1 MSIYKIQSEQY
12 LIALTILQYKI
23 MRAAHDALTN
33 HGTVLNIWAILSRL
47 DCVYS
52 DKPPIKILESELS
65 ILRHGRMTIT
75 EYYNEVKR
83 QQKLPINKTIMTYGK
98 DSVITKET
106 NKTTLYEYLYPG

>member
-1 MSIYKIQSEQY
+1 LATETKFLDYFLGST
-12 LIALTILQYKI
+12 LTL
-23 MRAAHDALTN
+23 LTN
-33 HGTVLNIWAILSRL
+33 
-47 DCVYS
+47 CVYS

-106 NKTTLYEYLYPG
+106 NKTMLYEYLYPG